1 VLSAAEL
8 KTRAGRAFSRLRE
21 CTLCPKECGVDR
33 HRGEMGFCGC
43 GRSLRVAAVS
53 VHHGEEPPLSGAGGA
68 GNVFFTGC
76 SLSCLFCQ
84 NYPVS
89 RLGAG
94 RDISPGELAEDFLS
108 LQKRGALNVNLVSPA
123 PWVPHILEA
132 LCLASRKGFHLPV
145 VYNSSGY
152 ESLDTLRLLD
162 GAVDIYLPDMK
173 YATSATAR
181 LYSAVRDYVSVN
193 RRAVAE
199 MARQVGPLSL
209 AEEGAATRG
218 VLVRHLVLPGGM
230 TETVS
235 VLRYLEKAFPHLPV
249 SLMYQYFPAFQ
260 AVGRADI
267 GRRLWRQECRAVE
280 RFLNK
285 AGSLEGWTQ
294 EYG

>member
-8 KTRAGRAFSRLRE
+8 KTRARGALSRLHG
-21 CTLCPKECGVDR
+21 CTLCPRKCGVDR
-33 HRGEMGFCGC
+33 QRGEKGFCGC

-53 VHHGEEPPLSGAGGA
+53 VHHGEEPPLSGTGGS

-89 RLGAG
+89 RLGVG
-94 RDISPGELAEDFLS
+94 REITPGELAEDFLS
-108 LQKRGALNVNLVSPA
+108 LQERGAHNVNLVSPA

-132 LCLASRKGFHLPV
+132 LCLAKRKGFHLPV

-152 ESLDTLRLLD
+152 ESRDTLRLLD
-162 GAVDIYLPDMK
+162 GVVDIYLPDMK
-173 YATSATAR
+173 YATRATAR
-181 LYSAVRDYVSVN
+181 LYSAAPGYVSVN

-209 AEEGAATRG
+209 VEEEAATRG
-218 VLVRHLVLPGGM
+218 VLVRHLVLPGGT

-235 VLRYLEKAFPHLPV
+235 VLRYLERAFPQLPV

-280 RFLNK
+280 RFLK
-285 AGSLEGWTQ
+285 EMSSREGWTQ

>member
-1 VLSAAEL
+1 M
-8 KTRAGRAFSRLRE
+8 K
-21 CTLCPKECGVDR
+21 
-33 HRGEMGFCGC
+33 GFCGC

-53 VHHGEEPPLSGAGGA
+53 VHHGEEPPLSGTGGS

-89 RLGAG
+89 RLGVG
-94 RDISPGELAEDFLS
+94 REISPGELAENFLS
-108 LQKRGALNVNLVSPA
+108 LQKRGAHNVNLVSPA

-132 LCLASRKGFHLPV
+132 LCLARSEGFHLPV

-152 ESLDTLRLLD
+152 ESLGTLRLLD
-162 GAVDIYLPDMK
+162 GVIDIYLPDMK
-173 YATSATAR
+173 YALPATAR
-181 LYSAVRDYVSVN
+181 LYGAAADYVSVN

-209 AEEGAATRG
+209 AEEDATRG
-218 VLVRHLVLPGGM
+218 VLVRHLVLPGK
-230 TETVS
+230 TAETVA
-235 VLRYLEKAFPHLPV
+235 VLRYLERAFPQLPA

-267 GRRLWRQECRAVE
+267 GRRLWRQECRGVE
-280 RFLNK
+280 RFLT
-285 AGSLEGWTQ
+285 AVSSLEGWSQ